1 MAVVY
6 ITSMAIINGARSAE
20 TIIRTV
26 KMGLPTVLK
35 VCLLLHPYSLFDLLR
50 FIVLTTSFGCFT
62 FPHKTFHLP
71 S

>member
-20 TIIRTV
+20 TVIRTV

-35 VCLLLHPYSLFDLLR
+35 VCMLLHPHPLLDL
-50 FIVLTTSFGCFT
+50 SF
-62 FPHKTFHLP
+62 HRADHVDRVIRLP

>member
-20 TIIRTV
+20 TVIRTV

-35 VCLLLHPYSLFDLLR
+35 VCVLLHPVFSLRPAQVHRADHVDG
-50 FIVLTTSFGCFT
+50 VL
-62 FPHKTFHLP
+62 HLP

>member
-20 TIIRTV
+20 TVIRTV

-35 VCLLLHPYSLFDLLR
+35 VCVLLHPHSLLGLSLHRADHVDRGLR
-50 FIVLTTSFGCFT
+50 
-62 FPHKTFHLP
+62 LP

>member
-20 TIIRTV
+20 TVIRTV

-35 VCLLLHPYSLFDLLR
+35 VCMLLDPQFLFDL
-50 FIVLTTSFGCFT
+50 SF
-62 FPHKTFHLP
+62 HRADHVDRMLHLP
-71 S
+71 SYNLS